1 MHRTLPDRAFSR
13 SPPRRAVFLAVLAS
27 SLACAGTPHARA
39 GPAAP
44 AVACERQPVP
54 LDGSRPG
61 PVCIAAE
68 HFDRD
73 LCSAIR
79 RLAQRQSLPPGF
91 LARLIW
97 RESRFDPDAVS
108 PKGAEGI
115 AQFMPST
122 ARLRGLAD
130 SFNPADALAKSAAYL
145 HEMRREFGN
154 LGLAAVGY
162 NAGEERAADL
172 LDLGRPVPVE
182 TARYVL
188 DITGLPVSAW
198 TDTGPKPVDFRLDD
212 RKPFLPACLELAEKR
227 TMSPPAAPAAPPKPW
242 GAEIGASFSP
252 VLARRIFQNARAEYP
267 KMLNDETPLY
277 VRQRNLSFGTRPRY
291 TVRIGRD
298 SRDGAQHL
306 CRGIT
311 AAGGYCVVRKN

>member
-1 MHRTLPDRAFSR
+1 MHRTLPQRQIWLLLLSSA
-13 SPPRRAVFLAVLAS
+13 
-27 SLACAGTPHARA
+27 SLAAAQAPPAGAR
-39 GPAAP
+39 PAA
-44 AVACERQPVP
+44 ALACEHRNVP

-68 HFDRD
+68 NFDDD
-73 LCSAIR
+73 LCSAIG
-79 RLAQRQSLPPGF
+79 RLAERQSLPPGF

-97 RESRFDPDAVS
+97 QESRFDPSAVS

-130 SFNPADALAKSAAYL
+130 SFNAADALAKSAAYL
-145 HEMRREFGN
+145 AEMRREFGN

-162 NAGEERAADL
+162 NAGERRAADL
-172 LDLGRPVPVE
+172 LDLGRPVPPE
-182 TARYVL
+182 TARYVF

-198 TDTGPKPVDFRLDD
+198 TGTEPKPVDFRLDT
-212 RKPFLPACLELAEKR
+212 RKPFLRACLDLAER
-227 TMSPPAAPAAPPKPW
+227 RNVTPIATPAQPQKPW
-242 GAEIGASFSP
+242 GAEIGGSFSP
-252 VLARRIFQNARAEYP
+252 VVARRIFRLARAEYP
-267 KMLNDETPLY
+267 KILGGEDPLY
-277 VRQRNLSFGTRPRY
+277 VRSRNLSFGTRPRY
-291 TVRIGRD
+291 TVRIGRE
-298 SRDGAQHL
+298 SRDAAQAL